1 MMASIALPSRL
12 RLSRLSART
21 LLLLAM
27 VLGVGACAADYA
39 PEGVAVTQAAQTS
52 DGFVMPDGAVLP
64 YRNWMPPPGV
74 KLAAVVLALHGMN
87 DSRDAWEYPAPALAA
102 AGIAVFA
109 PDQRGFGATA
119 ARGYWPGAAALQ
131 DDARTMARLLRAR
144 YPAQPLYLMGE
155 SMGAAVLLA
164 LAASPDPPA
173 ADGWIFS
180 APAVWGRAEQ
190 TLVERAGLWLAF
202 RFAPGMRV
210 SGLPGVRITASD
222 NHAALVRLSR
232 DPLTLH
238 ETRVDAVKGLVDLM
252 DLALAATAHLQAPSL
267 FLYGGKDELVP
278 PRATLAA
285 WSALPRDRLSV
296 LRLAYYPP
304 GYHLLLRDQARDRRL
319 ADVIAWMRHP
329 AAPLPSGADQAAVA
343 WLARQGAGPAL
354 PSAPVSGYALR

>member
-1 MMASIALPSRL
+1 MMASISLPPLL
-12 RLSRLSART
+12 RLSRLACPALRV
-21 LLLLAM
+21 LAM
-27 VLGVGACAADYA
+27 ALVLGLGACAADYA
-39 PEGVAVTQAAQTS
+39 PEGAATTRAVQTS
-52 DGFVMPDGAVLP
+52 DGFVMRDGTVLP
-64 YRNWMPPPGV
+64 YRSWMPPPG
-74 KLAAVVLALHGMN
+74 
-87 DSRDAWEYPAPALAA
+87 DAWEYPAPALAA

-144 YPAQPLYLMGE
+144 YPDHPLYLMGE

-202 RFAPGMRV
+202 HFAPGMRV

-252 DLALAATAHLQAPSL
+252 DLALAATAHLHAPSL

-278 PRATLAA
+278 PRAVLAA
-285 WSALPRDRLSV
+285 WSALPRDRGSAV
-296 LRLAYYPP
+296 RLAYYPP
-304 GYHLLLRDQARDRRL
+304 GYHLLLRDQARARRL

-343 WLARQGAGPAL
+343 WLARQGAAPAL